1 MFNTDPGTG
10 GQMRQPAASQPQAT
24 NVVQPQQPMPPTQG
38 QQQFRFR
45 TPMTNNQQGQ
55 AGNNTSGNVSAGPGR
70 GAPSLGPGAGV
81 SQQGNSEG
89 LLVLIRTLSQ
99 QVGSG
104 QTRFRTRELEEV
116 GSQAAAAKGTL
127 LNAVADQYC
136 QE

>member
-1 MFNTDPGTG
+1 
-10 GQMRQPAASQPQAT
+10 MRQPAASQPQAT

-81 SQQGNSEG
+81 SRQVNSEG
-89 LLVLIRTLSQ
+89 LLVLTRSLSQ

-104 QTRFRTRELEEV
+104 QTRFRTQELELEEV

-127 LNAVADQYC
+127 LSAVADRYC
-136 QE
+136 QDQ